1 MAKIYKI
8 ILFVLLLGFS
18 AVSVNAATLSFSQ
31 SADSYSVGST
41 FSVGIYTGSSDQA
54 MNAASGVVS
63 FPSDK
68 LEVVSLSKTGSIF
81 SLWVQEPSFS
91 NSGGTVSF
99 EGIVLN
105 PGFIGGSGKI
115 LTITFRAKAPGV
127 ANLSFTSGSV
137 LANDGTGTNILT
149 DLRTAVIN
157 IDSKSLP
164 APTPP
169 AEETTSEGKAP
180 TITSSTH
187 PDQEKWYANSN
198 PEFSWTLPLGVLE
211 VRTLIGTSPKSIPTV
226 SYDPPIGNKKI
237 DALPDGTYYFHLQIR
252 TSAGWSA
259 VAHYRVNIDTTVPK
273 PFSITFP
280 HGTKGVQPQAAILF
294 NTTDDLSGVSHY
306 EVRVGSVLPSR
317 ADSPAV
323 ENPYLLPSQYPG
335 TYIVMVTALDR
346 AGNATSASADF
357 TIEAIDAPV
366 ITSYPE
372 EVESGDII
380 KIRGTTYPN
389 SNVTILVKQE
399 GKVVFEESSQSSSS
413 GDFTFVVTKR
423 FDSGVY
429 TFTARVTDGQGARSQ
444 ETAPL
449 TIIINPKF
457 LTSVMSF
464 ILSYLSLLILIL
476 LALAAIIGIGISMWY
491 RLSRIIR
498 RLRREGREAEKVLEK
513 SFNLLRK
520 DVKTHIARLK
530 AVKDKRKLTEEEILF
545 LEEFEKNLREAENI
559 ITKEIQDVSRDS

>member
-1 MAKIYKI
+1 MAKIYTI
-8 ILFVLLLGFS
+8 ILFLLLGVG
-18 AVSVNAATLSFSQ
+18 AVSAEAATLFFSQ
-31 SADSYSVGST
+31 SADSYGVGST
-41 FSVGIYTGSSDQA
+41 FSVGVYTGSSDQA

-105 PGFIGGSGKI
+105 PGFMGGSGKI
-115 LTITFRAKAPGV
+115 LTITFRAKAPGE

-149 DLRTAVIN
+149 GLRTAIIN

-164 APTPP
+164 VGTPP

-180 TITSSTH
+180 TIASSTH
-187 PDQEKWYANSN
+187 PDQAKWYANSS

-211 VRTLIGTSPKSIPTV
+211 VRTLIGTSPKSTPTV

-237 DALPDGTYYFHLQIR
+237 DTLPDGIYYFHLQIR
-252 TSAGWSA
+252 TATGWGA
-259 VAHYRVNIDTTVPK
+259 VAHYRVNIDTTPPK

-280 HGTKGVQPQAAILF
+280 HGTKGVLPQSVILF
-294 NTTDDLSGVSHY
+294 NTTDDQSGISY
-306 EVRVGSVLPSR
+306 YNVRVGSDVAERVDAL
-317 ADSPAV
+317 AGGNQQ
-323 ENPYLLPSQYPG
+323 ELPSQYPG
-335 TYIVMVTALDR
+335 MYIVTVTALDR
-346 AGNATSASADF
+346 AGNTTSASADF

-389 SNVTILVKQE
+389 SNVSVLIKQDE
-399 GKVVFEESSQSSSS
+399 KVVSEENTQSNGS
-413 GDFTFVVTKR
+413 GDFTLIITKR

-429 TFTARVTDGQGARSQ
+429 TFTARVTDARGARSN
-444 ETAPL
+444 ESVPL

-457 LTSVMSF
+457 LASVMTL
-464 ILSYLSLLILIL
+464 ILNYLSLIILIL
-476 LALAAIIGIGISMWY
+476 LALAAIIGIGISTWY

-498 RLRREGREAEKVLEK
+498 RLRHEGREAEKVLEK

-520 DVKTHIARLK
+520 DVHAHVMRLK
-530 AVKDKRKLTEEEILF
+530 AVKDKRKLTTEEILF
-545 LEEFEKNLREAENI
+545 LEEFEKNLKEAENI
-559 ITKEIQDVSRDS
+559 ITKEIQDVSQDS